1 MSFGSGS
8 PSLKVE
14 GQGTEAERGVV
25 LLVAVFRRGIA
36 GWRREKSNIKDDKM
50 ETGKLGFLYKRGTAR
65 VMMLG
70 SRAIASWGGSGT
82 GGAGLI
88 RVNMLGINV
97 TGRIGD
103 KIMVLSSRSPTQ
115 SILRIQL
122 SNSGLIAFSGIR

>member
-50 ETGKLGFLYKRGTAR
+50 ETGKLGFPYRRGTAR
-65 VMMLG
+65 
-70 SRAIASWGGSGT
+70 
-82 GGAGLI
+82 GLE
-88 RVNMLGINV
+88 
-97 TGRIGD
+97 GR
-103 KIMVLSSRSPTQ
+103 L
-115 SILRIQL
+115 
-122 SNSGLIAFSGIR
+122 